1 MELWREVLQSWRT
14 YRAWALRLVGACG
27 LLAECVSA
35 EQAAE
40 QMARGLPATP
50 SLFGAARLAFRSQVR
65 MARLRVRGHPPG
77 CPSSPMGGFAHPF
90 VFWHPLCRAMHVCIR
105 CCPPAH

>member
-1 MELWREVLQSWRT
+1 MLVLVSLVGKVGALWSLSEVAITCRGGMDPWREVLQRWKT
-14 YRAWALRLVGACG
+14 YRAWALRIVGACG

-50 SLFGAARLAFRSQVR
+50 SLFGAARLAFRSQV
-65 MARLRVRGHPPG
+65 
-77 CPSSPMGGFAHPF
+77 
-90 VFWHPLCRAMHVCIR
+90 
-105 CCPPAH
+105 

>member
-1 MELWREVLQSWRT
+1 MELWREVLQTWKT

-40 QMARGLPATP
+40 QMTRGLPATP
-50 SLFGAARLAFRSQVR
+50 SLFGAARLAFRSQV
-65 MARLRVRGHPPG
+65 
-77 CPSSPMGGFAHPF
+77 
-90 VFWHPLCRAMHVCIR
+90 
-105 CCPPAH
+105 